1 MLSAILHT
9 EEINWGGFGHL
20 CWQRFRQQN
29 SSWLLCSCRCFPFH
43 PWTCSLSPLG
53 PGYCPAWPEDIAI
66 LLLKSFESS
75 KVCQEAPGKIRV
87 EVLSVNHVQG
97 WVELV
102 CSNCDTARC
111 WNEPVNVLKIYNVLF
126 FSPVN
131 CVSLDMAGLGPPQLH
146 LHVWLGQTLVR
157 GQMASRPKSRSE
169 FPKCCAKMFCTGL
182 ESCQHINYTI
192 EELALWLT

>member
-1 MLSAILHT
+1 MKKC
-9 EEINWGGFGHL
+9 NFG
-20 CWQRFRQQN
+20 
-29 SSWLLCSCRCFPFH
+29 
-43 PWTCSLSPLG
+43 
-53 PGYCPAWPEDIAI
+53 
-66 LLLKSFESS
+66 ESVPPPT

-157 GQMASRPKSRSE
+157 GQMASRPKNRRE
-169 FPKCCAKMFCTGL
+169 FPKCFV
-182 ESCQHINYTI
+182 QD
-192 EELALWLT
+192 